1 MLYEIS
7 PKSKMNLSRVIFM
20 VLLSVVLSTNSGF
33 TEKFKLNQVEQAKI
47 GLSLIAGST
56 FDLDAKYVMNNG
68 AMVYQ
73 LKMEFPEDTSNEM
86 SLMTGTKIDAHMEN
100 NKATVDSIVDLF
112 PKFNVVRSFLVKYDK
127 NNHVDKYVT
136 NIMCNGI
143 MACTVN
149 GTPLR

>member
-1 MLYEIS
+1 
-7 PKSKMNLSRVIFM
+7 
-20 VLLSVVLSTNSGF
+20 
-33 TEKFKLNQVEQAKI
+33 
-47 GLSLIAGST
+47 
-56 FDLDAKYVMNNG
+56 
-68 AMVYQ
+68 
-73 LKMEFPEDTSNEM
+73 
-86 SLMTGTKIDAHMEN
+86 MTGTKIDAHMEN